1 MSDYDFTTQ
10 YLNWLKEN
18 IEECKLENDV
28 YRITM
33 PFLDRNNDNL
43 DLYIQKNGDSFII
56 SDDAFTINDL
66 EMSGLDIFAN
76 ERRKK
81 VFNAILKSFAVNI
94 KDKELYV
101 EASINNL
108 PQRKHMLAQCILK
121 VSDMFYLSKNNVQSI
136 FLDDVRSY
144 LDKNN
149 VRYIPDVSFVGQSRL
164 QSQYDFAIPHSEA
177 SPERLIKVVN
187 RFDINTAKNVIFAWN
202 DTKSERAQDT
212 KLYTFIRDTDDEAHI
227 KVSEDA
233 IEALK
238 QYGIQPALW
247 SERDRL
253 INEFAA

>member
-1 MSDYDFTTQ
+1 MSDFDFTTQ

-43 DLYIQKNGDSFII
+43 DLYIQKNGDSFVI
-56 SDDAFTINDL
+56 SDDSFTITDL
-66 EMSGLDIFAN
+66 ELSGLDVFSN

-81 VFNAILKSFAVNI
+81 VLNAILKSFAVDI

-136 FLDDVRSY
+136 FLDDVKNY
-144 LDKNN
+144 LDHNN

-164 QSQYDFAIPHSEA
+164 QSQYDFAIPHSDV

-202 DTKSERAQDT
+202 DTKAERAQDT
-212 KLYTFIRDTDDEAHI
+212 KLYTFIRDSDDDSQI
-227 KVSEDA
+227 KISPDA

-247 SERDRL
+247 SERDQL
-253 INEFAA
+253 VDEFAA